1 MTIVFKSRVEH
12 LRLHKVGVVIEIR
25 WHEVRSVKL
34 RYMRMLWDNETQED
48 SEYYLVRELKEI
60 KTVLSKRNKEAV
72 LAEKKREYKLLKRNI
87 QFESDVIKFINPDI
101 SQDKIDEALENAPAL
116 RVPPDFLLKK
126 HRVKVIRKRVKP
138 VSNGGKLKSVI
149 STTILAVEEVE
160 EELQPADESDIDSD
174 GEDDRSNRRI
184 NIDAVNYQ
192 VS

>member
-1 MTIVFKSRVEH
+1 
-12 LRLHKVGVVIEIR
+12 
-25 WHEVRSVKL
+25 
-34 RYMRMLWDNETQED
+34 
-48 SEYYLVRELKEI
+48 
-60 KTVLSKRNKEAV
+60 
-72 LAEKKREYKLLKRNI
+72 
-87 QFESDVIKFINPDI
+87 
-101 SQDKIDEALENAPAL
+101 
-116 RVPPDFLLKK
+116 
-126 HRVKVIRKRVKP
+126 VKP

>member
-60 KTVLSKRNKEAV
+60 KTVLSRYNKEAV

-101 SQDKIDEALENAPAL
+101 SQDKIDEALENAPTL